1 LRNPLA
7 SIAAGARLMLKAK
20 TPEDGVRLESMMQSS
35 VGRMAKMIDSVMD
48 LARGRLGGGIS
59 LSRSITAIE
68 PVLDQVVAELAAAH
82 PERSIETHFE
92 LETPIF
98 CDPARVAQLFS
109 NLLGNAISHGAP
121 DQPVRVD
128 ANTKGGTF
136 ELCVANGGT
145 PISEEARKRL
155 FHPFYRGA
163 AHGRSE
169 GLGLGLL
176 VALLMTRPEIK
187 LVSDLTNKNVA
198 IDDRQSAS
206 NGIVRSAIAA
216 AGATGV
222 QLNEGHTKAI
232 DRLISGE
239 VPAAVLTLV
248 SPEAAEWFPEIAG
261 FKIFRIPL
269 SPRSLQARLETAG
282 NAAARFVTMPAKI
295 ADLPPKASAVA
306 DPNAR
311 KIQQQV
317 TAATVIAE
325 HVMTLRDAQKTAPAT
340 PNSNDLVVVLMARP
354 EIKSISDL
362 TGKDIAI
369 DDRHSAFNDS
379 VRTAIAAAGAAEVQ
393 LSEGQTKAIDRLIS
407 GEVPAAVLTLLYSE
421 TGFPQFAGFKI
432 FRIPLSPRS

>member
-1 LRNPLA
+1 VKNTHLGDSNFEDLYENAPCGYLSVRPDGRIDRANKTLAGWTGHAVADLPGMRLSELLNMAGRIFFETHVAPLLRMQGFFDEFALDLLAHDGTRLPAIVNARERRDDAGALLFTRLTIIRAADRRRYERELIDARKQSDELKTVLEERLRQERENAELREQFIAVLGHDLRNPLA

-20 TPEDGVRLESMMQSS
+20 TLEDGVRLESMMQSS

-128 ANTKGGTF
+128 AITKSGTF

-169 GLGLGLL
+169 GLGLGLY
-176 VALLMTRPEIK
+176 I
-187 LVSDLTNKNVA
+187 
-198 IDDRQSAS
+198 AS
-206 NGIVRSAIAA
+206 
-216 AGATGV
+216 
-222 QLNEGHTKAI
+222 
-232 DRLISGE
+232 
-239 VPAAVLTLV
+239 
-248 SPEAAEWFPEIAG
+248 EIARAHG
-261 FKIFRIPL
+261 GTIEVDSSQAETRFTFRMPL
-269 SPRSLQARLETAG
+269 EDSLRPG
-282 NAAARFVTMPAKI
+282 SVT
-295 ADLPPKASAVA
+295 
-306 DPNAR
+306 
-311 KIQQQV
+311 
-317 TAATVIAE
+317 
-325 HVMTLRDAQKTAPAT
+325 
-340 PNSNDLVVVLMARP
+340 
-354 EIKSISDL
+354 
-362 TGKDIAI
+362 
-369 DDRHSAFNDS
+369 
-379 VRTAIAAAGAAEVQ
+379 
-393 LSEGQTKAIDRLIS
+393 
-407 GEVPAAVLTLLYSE
+407 
-421 TGFPQFAGFKI
+421 
-432 FRIPLSPRS
+432 